1 MIWFVVLWLSV
12 SFFFSELAV
21 AIFGQV
27 GEVLLAEPIEFG
39 LEAAHINTAG
49 MPLYWLRQLFRS
61 SLSDNCIKN
70 APKDTDT

>member
-1 MIWFVVLWLSV
+1 MAV
-12 SFFFSELAV
+12 SIFFFFPPELAV

-49 MPLYWLRQLFRS
+49 MPLYWLR
-61 SLSDNCIKN
+61 
-70 APKDTDT
+70 